1 MRTQKPADSEAT
13 AFEKEY
19 NKSDRESNRE
29 SESERV
35 EEQAMG
41 DGRKGRGQ
49 RTMLVTCGRG
59 QGNLITFD
67 KGKLLCN

>member
-29 SESERV
+29 RARAREWKNKR
-35 EEQAMG
+35 AMG
-41 DGRKGRGQ
+41 VRGE
-49 RTMLVTCGRG
+49 
-59 QGNLITFD
+59 GNE
-67 KGKLLCN
+67 LC

>member
-35 EEQAMG
+35 EEQAR